1 MLAAIARAVYF
12 DEGGE
17 KTKFNKERVAEI
29 EAKIKE
35 AFVSLP
41 NFTVLMDAIIKHG
54 VQNLE
59 ENVGLQP
66 GVPLKVMRKRVFFSR
81 RRQRY
86 TTLQKVCKVT
96 SAFAGRGC
104 NRQRVCGHVRR

>member
-1 MLAAIARAVYF
+1 MNFSYRYLIRSCGGKLRIGVSEATVLAAIARAVYF

-17 KTKFNKERVAEI
+17 KTKFNKEKVAEI

-66 GVPLKVMRKRVFFSR
+66 GVPLKVTRK
-81 RRQRY
+81 
-86 TTLQKVCKVT
+86 LICLH
-96 SAFAGRGC
+96 FA
-104 NRQRVCGHVRR
+104 NINLEFYY